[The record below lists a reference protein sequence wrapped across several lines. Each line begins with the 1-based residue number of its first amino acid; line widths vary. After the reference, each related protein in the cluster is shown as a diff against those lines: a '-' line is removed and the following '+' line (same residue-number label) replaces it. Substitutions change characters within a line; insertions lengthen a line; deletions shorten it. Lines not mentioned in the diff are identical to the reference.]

1 MIISQ
6 KDLEDQI
13 KDTYMKAQ
21 EVFEEGRKMLKE
33 FNNRLVDKSVD
44 IKSFA
49 NVLPAL
55 LKSVVESNINVFEI
69 QQYFIKVCGYEKFN
83 NSPAGDQKP
92 IVDGTNIMSIS
103 QAVSAR
109 KKNLEKMAGNRLNEL
124 NKKTG
129 SKK

>member
-1 MIISQ
+1 MIIGKEELE
-6 KDLEDQI
+6 KDI
-13 KDTYMKAQ
+13 KDTYLKAQ

-69 QQYFIKVCGYEKFN
+69 QQYFAKICGHEKF
-83 NSPAGDQKP
+83 SGAPEGEQKP
-92 IVDGTNIMSIS
+92 VVDGTNITSIS
-103 QAVSAR
+103 QAVNAR
-109 KKNLEKMAGNRLNEL
+109 KKNLEKMAKNRLEDL
-124 NKKTG
+124 DKAG